1 MIDLGPMNAQP
12 QFDDVDDL
20 AHVFDETQQEDEWKI
35 RLPRKLGVAARER
48 ARHDGITLTELAKR
62 ALEFDDSDGF
72 GEDSVRL
79 GRMPKNTDGRE
90 QLGDEWKIKL
100 PHDLGRQARAKAKA
114 EGISLSSLARRA
126 VTAYLKARDVQEQP
140 LF

>member
-48 ARHDGITLTELAKR
+48 ARHDGITLTELTRK
-62 ALEFDDSDGF
+62 ALEFDDSDSS
-72 GEDSVRL
+72 EDHVRL

-100 PHDLGRQARAKAKA
+100 PHDLGYRARSKAKA

-126 VTAYLKARDVQEQP
+126 VAAYLKARDAQEQP